1 MLIAVVDVLKRA
13 LELRESGQ
21 RAVLVTVVGIAGSTP
36 RKLGARML
44 VRADGQIEGTIG
56 GGRVE
61 EAVRAEALEVIEAG
75 QSIIRRYELT
85 HELAMCCGGKM
96 SFLIEPIGPEATLI
110 VMGCGH
116 VGRAIIAAAARVDFR
131 IVVVDDLESNLEQ
144 LDEELVAEIIDS
156 FDRHTIDALPFG
168 ISTYVVIATRE
179 HALDQALLE
188 RCLEQPHCYLGVIGS
203 ERKAQMQRKRL
214 LAKGF
219 SPEVVESVRCP
230 MGLDIAAETPAE
242 IAVSVTAELVQTRRS
257 QMSEETGHGVTSLV
271 TEKTG
276 A

>member
-1 MLIAVVDVLKRA
+1 MPIAVVDVLKRA

-96 SFLIEPIGPEATLI
+96 S
-110 VMGCGH
+110 
-116 VGRAIIAAAARVDFR
+116 
-131 IVVVDDLESNLEQ
+131 
-144 LDEELVAEIIDS
+144 
-156 FDRHTIDALPFG
+156 
-168 ISTYVVIATRE
+168 
-179 HALDQALLE
+179 
-188 RCLEQPHCYLGVIGS
+188 
-203 ERKAQMQRKRL
+203 
-214 LAKGF
+214 
-219 SPEVVESVRCP
+219 
-230 MGLDIAAETPAE
+230 
-242 IAVSVTAELVQTRRS
+242 
-257 QMSEETGHGVTSLV
+257 
-271 TEKTG
+271 
-276 A
+276 

>member
-1 MLIAVVDVLKRA
+1 MGLAVVDVLKRA
-13 LELRESGQ
+13 LELREAGE
-21 RAVLVTVVGIAGSTP
+21 RAVLVTVVGVAGSTP

-61 EAVRAEALEVIEAG
+61 EAVRVEALEVLSGG
-75 QSIIRRYELT
+75 QSVVRRYELT

-116 VGRAIIAAAARVDFR
+116 VGRAIIKAAAAVDFR
-131 IVVVDDLESNLEQ
+131 IVAVDDLVSNMEQ
-144 LDEELVAEIIDS
+144 LDGFPVSEPLDS
-156 FDRHTIDALPFG
+156 FDRHSIDELPFG
-168 ISTYVVIATRE
+168 ADTYLVIATRE

-188 RCLEQPHCYLGVIGS
+188 RCLQQPHAYLGVIGS
-203 ERKAQMQRKRL
+203 ERKALMQRKRL

-219 SPEVVESVRCP
+219 APPLVDSVRCP
-230 MGLDIAAETPAE
+230 MGLDISAETPAE
-242 IAVSVTAELVQTRRS
+242 IAVSVIAELVQRRRDR
-257 QMSEETGHGVTSLV
+257 MSEGASDGVTALV